1 MSEDEGLKVLSE
13 GLKDFAQ
20 NEVSENKRD
29 YYQQNV
35 EGFGLDLYRL
45 ENSENLN
52 SYLGFHYERNDTAY
66 KHIIDYNLVKYET
79 ETGYEIIGR
88 NKGLFTLEPGQDD
101 IILLRRTSDTAKWP
115 TFSTNKI
122 LTAMNDGVMIEKTKK
137 KEAEPINGSEHLS
150 Q

>member
-1 MSEDEGLKVLSE
+1 
-13 GLKDFAQ
+13 
-20 NEVSENKRD
+20 
-29 YYQQNV
+29 
-35 EGFGLDLYRL
+35 
-45 ENSENLN
+45 LN

-137 KEAEPINGSEHLS
+137 KETEPINGSEHLS